1 MSSSSLVMAG
11 SYDYRIVLLS
21 ILISILAAYAA
32 RDLSERIS
40 DAAGRVWLA
49 WLVFGAWT
57 DGIGTWSMHY
67 TAMMA
72 FKLPVPVQYDWPT
85 VLVSLLVSILGS
97 GAALFIVG
105 RRRVGWT
112 AVAAG
117 GVFLGCVGISGLH
130 YTAMAAM
137 RLQAMHHYSPVLVI
151 LSVAL
156 AVVIS
161 LAALWQTFL
170 VREDVVHRRLRRH
183 GAALLRGSANPVM
196 HYTAMAAVTF
206 TYSALVPD
214 LSHAVPISPL
224 AMVGI
229 SIVPVMLL
237 VVTLLTSL
245 IDRLQKQ
252 KALLDELF
260 EQAPQ
265 AVVLMDGSSRTVRV
279 NREFVRIFGYTPED
293 AVGRP
298 LSELIVPEAFQ
309 SEFQLFCDLLSQ
321 GKRVDSE
328 SIRRR
333 KDESPLHVSIVQVP
347 VSLPGRQIAA
357 YAMYQDITE
366 RKQAEEELQQSFAK
380 LRALAARLQ
389 STREEERI
397 RVAREIHDEL
407 GQALTAIKIDVASL
421 VRDMPADQ
429 RQQKKAESVLRLVDD
444 TIQSVRR
451 IATELRP
458 GILDDLG
465 LVAAIEWASEDYQSR
480 TGISCRV
487 DVPENDLIIDPERAT
502 AIFRIFQETL
512 TNIARHANA
521 TQADIRLS
529 KENSDVVLEV
539 RDNGRGIDQ
548 EQLSIGRSFGILGMR
563 ERALL
568 LGGELTISGEAGKGT
583 VVRVRIPDAGRA
595 QAETG

>member
-1 MSSSSLVMAG
+1 MSSSSLVLAG

-21 ILISILAAYAA
+21 ILISILAAYAV

-49 WLVFGAWT
+49 WLVFGAWA

-72 FKLPVPVQYDWPT
+72 FHLPVPVQYDWPT
-85 VLVSLLVSILGS
+85 VLASLLVSVLGS
-97 GAALFIVG
+97 GAALFMVS

-112 AVAAG
+112 AVVAG
-117 GVFLGCVGISGLH
+117 GFLLGSVGISGLH

-137 RLQAMHHYSPVLVI
+137 RVQAKHHYSPALVI
-151 LSVAL
+151 LSIAV

-161 LAALWQTFL
+161 VAALWQTFL
-170 VREDVVHRRLRRH
+170 VRDHGIHRRLRRH
-183 GAALLRGSANPVM
+183 GGALLRGSANPAM

-206 TYSALVPD
+206 TYSAEVPD
-214 LSHAVPISPL
+214 FSHAVPVSPL
-224 AMVGI
+224 AIVGI

-237 VVTLLTSL
+237 VVTLMTSL

-252 KALLDELF
+252 RALLDELF

-265 AVVLMDGSSRTVRV
+265 AVALIDGNSRIVRV
-279 NREFVRIFGYTPED
+279 NREFVRMFGYTPQE
-293 AVGRP
+293 AMGR
-298 LSELIVPEAFQ
+298 EIRGLIVPEEFQ
-309 SEFQLFCDLLSQ
+309 SESRLISDLLSQ
-321 GKRVDSE
+321 GKRMDVE

-333 KDESPLHVSIVQVP
+333 KDESPLHVSIMQVP
-347 VSLPGRQIAA
+347 VSLPGGQIAS
-357 YAMYQDITE
+357 YAIYRDITG
-366 RKQAEEELQQSFAK
+366 RKHAEEELQQSFAK

-429 RQQKKAESVLRLVDD
+429 NQQTKAESILRLVDN

-465 LVAAIEWASEDYQSR
+465 LVAAIEWATEDYQAR
-480 TGISCRV
+480 TGTSCRLE
-487 DVPENDLIIDPERAT
+487 VPENDLVIDPERAT

-521 TQADIRLS
+521 NQAEIRLC
-529 KENSDVVLEV
+529 KEDGYVVLEV
-539 RDNGRGIDQ
+539 RDNGRGIDEQ
-548 EQLSIGRSFGILGMR
+548 QLSTGRSFGILGMR

-568 LGGELTISGEAGKGT
+568 LGGELTISGAAGIGT
-583 VVRVRIPDAGRA
+583 IVRVRIPEAGRA